1 MSSKHLNNTLPIE
14 IFIFRNLNLRY
25 WKKKGDIKTCL
36 FVCKSWQVAAQQY
49 FGEMSIKVLEDNLEK
64 LAKDVVFFANKV
76 KHITL
81 VESKYFRVFDRMHAS
96 TVWLDVISSCTYL
109 TTITIRTEFASD
121 YIIRFKMNTTA
132 NRQSL
137 HALDFVQFLKA
148 APRVKEFDAE
158 TLCEIKSD
166 WRTVIPANLS

>member
-1 MSSKHLNNTLPIE
+1 
-14 IFIFRNLNLRY
+14 
-25 WKKKGDIKTCL
+25 
-36 FVCKSWQVAAQQY
+36 
-49 FGEMSIKVLEDNLEK
+49 MSIKVPKDNLEK

-166 WRTVIPANLS
+166 WRTVIPANLSLNLLDLTVAKMDLDSLMFIIACSKKIKNLRIRIKYLMKSLSMNWKSLH